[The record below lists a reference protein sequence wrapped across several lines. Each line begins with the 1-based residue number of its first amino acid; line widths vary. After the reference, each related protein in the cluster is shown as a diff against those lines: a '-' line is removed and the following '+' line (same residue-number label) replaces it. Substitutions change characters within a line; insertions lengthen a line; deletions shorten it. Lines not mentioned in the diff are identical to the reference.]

1 MGKSIVDKIDN
12 QFFKN
17 IYLKMPKIFAGEF
30 ISPHICGTKNVLCN
44 NSYICVLLILF
55 VWVNI

>member
-30 ISPHICGTKNVLCN
+30 ISPHICGTKKC
-44 NSYICVLLILF
+44 IM
-55 VWVNI
+55 

>member
-30 ISPHICGTKNVLCN
+30 ISSHICGAKIHYVIIAI
-44 NSYICVLLILF
+44 YEYY
-55 VWVNI
+55 